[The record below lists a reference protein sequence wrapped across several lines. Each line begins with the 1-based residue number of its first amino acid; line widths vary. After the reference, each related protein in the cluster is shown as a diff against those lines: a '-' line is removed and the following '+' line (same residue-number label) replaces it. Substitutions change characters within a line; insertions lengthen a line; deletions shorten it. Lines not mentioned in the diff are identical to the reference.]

1 MTPGPGS
8 NSSDNPK
15 TYKHT
20 RPDGT
25 TVRVTVPDDPKPEEM
40 LIDSIRDNLS
50 PHAVALIAAKLQVS
64 YCGGKRNDEMIA
76 AEQQCQWFTARLI
89 EMLGNN
95 QFNQLCEEL
104 GV

>member
-1 MTPGPGS
+1 MTS
-8 NSSDNPK
+8 SSDKPK

-20 RPDGT
+20 RRDGT
-25 TVRVTVPDDPKPEEM
+25 TARVTIPGDPKPEEM
-40 LIDSIRDNLS
+40 LIDAIRDNLS

-64 YCGGKRNDEMIA
+64 YCGGKRNDEMVA
-76 AEQQCQWFTARLI
+76 AEEQCQWFTSRLI
-89 EMLGNN
+89 EMFGSD